1 MSDIPVG
8 RRKESR
14 LQAQIEAYKVRDVMT
29 VELFRNFG
37 VNEKK
42 LDAFIEKQTAHI
54 KDEELKKREQEAI
67 RKRIESAIEDER
79 KTISDL
85 SRGITGHLRAANT
98 IYPEIW
104 EEYVERRVQLDKAM
118 EYCNRLQDE
127 LQYIATAIPT
137 DKNKYTNIVLHIDKV
152 FNLTK
157 KLRGSDKRLISKIPD
172 VPPKVL
178 EEYNKSRKKK

>member
-104 EEYVERRVQLDKAM
+104 EEYVERRVQLDFDIENDFKGWLGSNYKYM
-118 EYCNRLQDE
+118 SFEQIKNMIVLYDLLFERTPQWEKGRLRWM
-127 LQYIATAIPT
+127 T
-137 DKNKYTNIVLHIDKV
+137 DKVMQTREDDAYVGI
-152 FNLTK
+152 
-157 KLRGSDKRLISKIPD
+157 
-172 VPPKVL
+172 
-178 EEYNKSRKKK
+178 